1 MHTPEKHCMFT
12 RSGLRIWSAKAMN
25 ILLVDDH
32 TLFREALH
40 HVLNQ
45 LDTQVVILEAANA
58 EEAAQLISRPRILDL
73 ILLDIDLPGVD
84 GLTALPSLRELS
96 PTVPIVVLSGSETSQ
111 HVKRALDNGAVGY
124 IPKSCSSHEMLA
136 ALRIVMQGD
145 VYIPPRLLGKLGA
158 STLSLATSSDD
169 KPSQALLT
177 SRQIEVLEL
186 MARGLPNKSIA
197 RTLAVAEGTVKLH
210 VAAIMRTLGAH
221 NRTGAVMEA
230 SRLGLVSVANQ
241 SH

>member
-1 MHTPEKHCMFT
+1 
-12 RSGLRIWSAKAMN
+12 MN

-45 LDTQVVILEAANA
+45 LDAQVVILEAANV

-96 PTVPIVVLSGSETSQ
+96 PTVPVVVLSGSETSQ

-136 ALRIVMQGD
+136 ALRIVLQGD
-145 VYIPPRLLGKLGA
+145 VYIPPRLLGKLGPTA
-158 STLSLATSSDD
+158 LSLSASGENN
-169 KPSQALLT
+169 PSQTLLT

-210 VAAIMRTLGAH
+210 VAAIMRTLGVH
-221 NRTGAVMEA
+221 NRTEAVMEA
-230 SRLGLVSVANQ
+230 SRLGLVSNSIQ
-241 SH
+241 NH

>member
-1 MHTPEKHCMFT
+1 
-12 RSGLRIWSAKAMN
+12 MN

-45 LDTQVVILEAANA
+45 LDAQVVILEAANV

-96 PTVPIVVLSGSETSQ
+96 PTVPVVVLSGSETSQ
-111 HVKRALDNGAVGY
+111 HVTRALDNGAVGY

-136 ALRIVMQGD
+136 ALRIVLQGD
-145 VYIPPRLLGKLGA
+145 VYIPPRLLGKLGTTA
-158 STLSLATSSDD
+158 LSLSALGENS
-169 KPSQALLT
+169 PSQTLLT

-210 VAAIMRTLGAH
+210 VAAIMRTLGVH
-221 NRTGAVMEA
+221 NRTEAVMEA
-230 SRLGLVSVANQ
+230 SRLGLVSNSIQ
-241 SH
+241 NH

>member
-1 MHTPEKHCMFT
+1 
-12 RSGLRIWSAKAMN
+12 MN

-45 LDTQVVILEAANA
+45 LDAQVVILEAANTQ
-58 EEAAQLISRPRILDL
+58 EAAQLISRPRILDL

-136 ALRIVMQGD
+136 ALRIVLQGD
-145 VYIPPRLLGKLGA
+145 VYIPPRLSGKLGISA
-158 STLSLATSSDD
+158 PLLVASSDD
-169 KPSQALLT
+169 GLSQNLLT
-177 SRQIEVLEL
+177 PRQIEVLEL
-186 MARGLPNKSIA
+186 MAQGLPNKSIA

-210 VAAIMRTLGAH
+210 VAAIMRTLGSS
-221 NRTGAVMEA
+221 NRTEAVMAA
-230 SRLGLVSVANQ
+230 SRLGLVSVA
-241 SH
+241 S